1 MSELFPDDTMSILNH
16 NTAPVYSKESPEKK
30 MYNHSF
36 SNLNLS
42 KSAKKSVDSSSS
54 KRGENY
60 QRLSHSIN
68 DLFANL
74 LSQIETQKNKNYL
87 NTSKLNL
94 TRQSNEYQ
102 NLDRT
107 ITDESLLDLNDKN
120 QKDHNGTMTTGNLN
134 KKQNL
139 SKDSNKD
146 SGFNQEFITD
156 SELRNKYYGK
166 NKSQRPEDDKST
178 NYHEYENE
186 MNLDILKCNTN
197 EISLLE
203 RYLNNE
209 QVIAYKHSQLE
220 AYLTKVYS
228 ISFSNDFAML
238 DYIQNQEGLSKTT
251 FKKLIREKFRNFEWT
266 NEVLMKIHEIIN
278 QQTEVVIDTDDNLDC
293 GFNDDF
299 ELIDSENRCP
309 IDRTHRENSTKAQN
323 IQNETSSPSSSSS
336 VSFRKLKDIKSSS
349 NNGKKKK
356 SETRQGTTQQ
366 QNNNKSPTEAKNL
379 NQEQQNNLR
388 DNLTNSFVRRRQR
401 KGIKI

>member
-1 MSELFPDDTMSILNH
+1 MSELFPDETISILNH
-16 NTAPVYSKESPEKK
+16 HTAPVYSKQTNEKK
-30 MYNHSF
+30 MSNHSF
-36 SNLNLS
+36 SNLNFS
-42 KSAKKSVDSSSS
+42 KTTRRPVDTTNS

-87 NTSKLNL
+87 NTSKLNI

-107 ITDESLLDLNDKN
+107 ITDESLLDLNEKI
-120 QKDHNGTMTTGNLN
+120 QKDHNGTTNTGNLN

-146 SGFNQEFITD
+146 SGFNQEFITN
-156 SELRNKYYGK
+156 SEFRNKYYA
-166 NKSQRPEDDKST
+166 NSKSQRPDDGNRST
-178 NYHEYENE
+178 TYHEYENE

-228 ISFSNDFAML
+228 ISFASDFAML
-238 DYIQNQEGLSKTT
+238 DYIQTQEGLSKTT

-278 QQTEVVIDTDDNLDC
+278 QQTEVVIDIDDDLDC

-299 ELIDSENRCP
+299 DTIDSENRCP
-309 IDRTHRENSTKAQN
+309 IDRTHIEHSIKTNSL
-323 IQNETSSPSSSSS
+323 QNETSSPSSSSS

-349 NNGKKKK
+349 NSGKKKK
-356 SETRQGTTQQ
+356 NETRQGTAKVSK
-366 QNNNKSPTEAKNL
+366 KSPSPPKNL
-379 NQEQQNNLR
+379 NKEQVAQNNLR
-388 DNLTNSFVRRRQR
+388 DNLTNSFVKRRQR
-401 KGIKI
+401 KGK